1 MGSEYHEP
9 RDQLSEASIDLK
21 RAIDSMREELEAV
34 DWYRQRMQAATDPE
48 LRAILDHHQ
57 REEVE
62 HFAMLLEWCR
72 RNDGDF
78 EEQLR
83 EYLFTERPILA
94 VEKASE
100 TSDAGAPS
108 VGDEGPRWCD
118 HREPQG
124 GMIDPPRPSARV
136 DR

>member
-1 MGSEYHEP
+1 MASEYHEP
-9 RDQLSEASIDLK
+9 RDQMSARSIDMK

-72 RNDGDF
+72 RNDADF

-83 EYLFTERPILA
+83 EYLFTERPILK
-94 VEKASE
+94 VEEEAEERGSPATPAAPASN
-100 TSDAGAPS
+100 
-108 VGDEGPRWCD
+108 PRASIGSLKEE
-118 HREPQG
+118 R
-124 GMIDPPRPSARV
+124 
-136 DR
+136 